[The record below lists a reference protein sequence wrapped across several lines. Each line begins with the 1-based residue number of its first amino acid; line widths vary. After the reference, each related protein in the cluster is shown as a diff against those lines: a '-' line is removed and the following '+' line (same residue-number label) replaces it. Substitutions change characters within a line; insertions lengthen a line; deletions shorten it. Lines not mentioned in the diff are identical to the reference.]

1 MARIAQAKKDLK
13 EKGIESIVS
22 VAESAKRAPADI
34 LWTREMNQTQ
44 DTKPGHLIYCK
55 NRHSCTMIA

>member
-22 VAESAKRAPADI
+22 VAESAKRAPAEV
-34 LWTREMNQTQ
+34 LWTREVNQTQ
-44 DTKPGHLIYCK
+44 DIKPGHLLYVR